1 MRRLSDA
8 KLFETVYVE
17 NVKGSLDLKCRIM
30 ELGITKGV
38 KILIKKFAPMG
49 GPMQVMVRGYNLC
62 LGKSEAK
69 NVLIV

>member
-1 MRRLSDA
+1 MRSLSDG
-8 KLFETVYVE
+8 KLFETVCVE
-17 NVKGSLDLKCRIM
+17 NIRGNLDLKCRIM

-49 GPMQVMVRGYNLC
+49 WPMQVMVRGYNLC
-62 LGKSEAK
+62 LGKNEAK